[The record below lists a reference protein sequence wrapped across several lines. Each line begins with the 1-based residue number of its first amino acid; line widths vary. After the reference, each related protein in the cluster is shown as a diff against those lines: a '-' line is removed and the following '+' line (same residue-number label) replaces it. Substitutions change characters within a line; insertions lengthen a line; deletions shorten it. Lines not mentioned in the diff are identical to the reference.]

1 MQVMSGVSRHR
12 QLRGLLVVG
21 ALALAACA
29 TTSAPPPGYAALF
42 ATARDLADAGRV
54 DAALQTYRRA
64 AAADGSRKEPWQQ
77 MAVLNLAAGR
87 PVPALVAADETLQR
101 DPADVAANRV
111 FIASG
116 MQVAQQAMQRLL
128 AAGAKPDD
136 DELLRAQ
143 QLVNRMGQVFG
154 EDRLVS
160 DRAKA
165 RYARRAVQQYRAAQA
180 RLPRTPAPEQQ
191 SKPRRDPFEVLG
203 GD

>member
-1 MQVMSGVSRHR
+1 MQWVSRHR
-12 QLRGLLVVG
+12 PLRGLLVFG

-29 TTSAPPPGYAALF
+29 TTSAPPPGYDVLF
-42 ATARDLADAGRV
+42 ATARDLADAGRI
-54 DAALQTYRRA
+54 DAAMETYRRA

-77 MAVLNLAAGR
+77 MAALNFAAGR
-87 PVPALVAADETLQR
+87 PVPALVAAEETLQR
-101 DPADVAANRV
+101 DPADVSANRV

-128 AAGAKPDD
+128 AAGTKPDD
-136 DELLRAQ
+136 ADLLRARE
-143 QLVNRMGQVFG
+143 LVKQMGQVFG

-160 DRAKA
+160 DQAKA
-165 RYARRAVQQYRAAQA
+165 RYARRAVQHYRAAQA
-180 RLPRTPAPEQQ
+180 RQSRTRAPEEK